1 MKFSKLIIISS
12 DENFQSQLMQV
23 TAKQMGIQTINLI
36 LKKLPKITID
46 NDILIDNNIIYNT
59 IFYSNGLKP
68 DYLTVPSVNHNIDFT
83 LFQDYHISQEQ
94 NLSLILSLIQ
104 TADYSDTNEVINNPL
119 KSFQDKSFINI
130 LHTINLNNLD
140 VPEYII
146 CNNYEDFLNTELSKK
161 NDMFFWSYP
170 FENSP
175 LKLISKNKI
184 SDLFRSVSNIPFVI
198 YEAIEGYECR
208 LYFIRN
214 IPLIG
219 LLIHSPKYNSDEI
232 SLERFEFI
240 LPDERFQEIADS
252 ISKFISSDFYSIN
265 GVLSKNGKFF
275 ITSFNTDPAF
285 INYNNAISE
294 YISKILLNNLFE
306 LEQKI
311 ELPNNKKR
319 DMVFLSRM
327 MEPLFEFES
336 KNAGI
341 K

>member
-1 MKFSKLIIISS
+1 MIFSKLIIISS
-12 DENFQSQLMQV
+12 DDNLQSQLMQV
-23 TAKQMGIQTINLI
+23 TAKQMGIETKNIF

-46 NDILIDNNIIYNT
+46 NDILIDNNIISNA
-59 IFYSNGLKP
+59 IFYCTGLKP
-68 DYLTVPSVNHNIDFT
+68 DYLTVPSINNNTDFT

-94 NLSLILSLIQ
+94 NLSLVLSFLQ
-104 TADYSDTNEVINNPL
+104 TAEYSDTNQIINNPL
-119 KSFQDKSFINI
+119 NSFQDKSFIKI
-130 LHTINLNNLD
+130 LHTLNHNNLD

-170 FENSP
+170 IENSP
-175 LKLISKNKI
+175 LKLINKTKI
-184 SDLFRSVSNIPFVI
+184 SELFQSGSNIPFVI

-214 IPLIG
+214 TPLIG

-232 SLERFEFI
+232 SLEIFEFI
-240 LPDERFQEIADS
+240 LPDERFQEIANGVY
-252 ISKFISSDFYSIN
+252 KLISSDFYSIN

-275 ITSFNTDPAF
+275 ITSVNTDPAF

-294 YISKILLNNLFE
+294 YIAKILLNNLFE

-319 DMVFLSRM
+319 DIVFLSRM
-327 MEPLFEFES
+327 MEPLFEIES
-336 KNAGI
+336 KNGGI